1 MILCYARTVIAPW
14 WKTCIFAYMNR
25 KILALAV
32 PNIISNITVPLLG
45 MVDLAIVGRLGD
57 DSLIGG
63 IAIGGTI
70 FNFLYWN
77 FSFLRMGTSG
87 FTAQAYGSRNF
98 LEASKVLVRAL
109 GVAIVVALVIWML
122 QTLVIGGAMAVMD
135 GSVAAESAAARYFLV
150 RIWAAPA
157 TLSLYAFTGWFI
169 GMQNSRIPMWIS
181 IGINIVN
188 IVFSLLAVW
197 VWNMGIEGVA
207 LGTVIA
213 QWSGVV
219 MALFIIRRSYGRFFS
234 RSTFRDSG
242 LLSWPVM
249 RRFFKV
255 NSDIF
260 LRTVCLVVVF
270 TYFTVASSKMGD
282 TLLAVNTLMLQLFTL
297 FSYMM
302 DGFAYAGEALAG
314 RYYGAGNVPMLHR
327 AVRGLLKWG
336 VVVMLFFTA
345 IYALAGE
352 QILGI
357 FTSSEAIL
365 AAARDYSVWAVLV
378 PVCSFLAFILDGIVV
393 GITATWIMRNAMF
406 VATAVFFG
414 AYFLLSP
421 GLGNSGLWIAFLSYL
436 FVRGGVQLWIS
447 KRRILG

>member
-1 MILCYARTVIAPW
+1 
-14 WKTCIFAYMNR
+14 MNR
-25 KILALAV
+25 KILALAI

-45 MVDLAIVGRLGD
+45 MVDLAIVGRLGND
-57 DSLIGG
+57 ALIGG
-63 IAIGGTI
+63 IAVGGTI

-87 FTAQAYGSRNF
+87 FTAQAYGGRD
-98 LEASKVLVRAL
+98 LYEAARVLVRAL
-109 GVAIVVALVIWML
+109 SIALLVALAIWAL
-122 QTLVIGGAMAVMD
+122 QVPVVHLALAVMD
-135 GSVAAESAAARYFLV
+135 GSPAVEKAARDYFLV
-150 RIWAAPA
+150 RVWAAPA

-181 IGINIVN
+181 ISINLVN
-188 IVFSLLAVW
+188 IACSLAAVQLLG
-197 VWNMGIEGVA
+197 MGIRGVA

-213 QWSGVV
+213 QWSGV
-219 MALFIIRRSYGRFFS
+219 ALALLIIRRYYGRFF
-234 RSTFRDSG
+234 RRDTFRRSG
-242 LLSWPVM
+242 VLSWPVM

-260 LRTVCLVVVF
+260 LRTLCLVAVF
-270 TYFTVASSKMGD
+270 TYFTIASTRMGD
-282 TLLAVNTLMLQLFTL
+282 TLLAVNTLMLELFTL

-314 RYYGAGNVPMLHR
+314 RYCGAGNTPMLHR
-327 AVRGLLKWG
+327 AVRGLLRWG
-336 VVVMLFFTA
+336 VVVMLFFTLL
-345 IYALAGE
+345 YAVAGE
-352 QILGI
+352 QILRI

-365 AAARDYSVWAVLV
+365 DAARDYAVWAVLV

-406 VATAVFFG
+406 CATIVFF
-414 AYFLLSP
+414 AVYAVLMPL
-421 GLGNSGLWIAFLSYL
+421 LGNAGLWIAFLAYL
-436 FVRGGVQLWIS
+436 LMRGVVQLALS

>member
-1 MILCYARTVIAPW
+1 
-14 WKTCIFAYMNR
+14 MNR
-25 KILALAV
+25 KILALAI

-57 DSLIGG
+57 DALIGG
-63 IAIGGTI
+63 IAVGGTI

-87 FTAQAYGSRNF
+87 FTAQAYGARKF
-98 LEASKVLVRAL
+98 REASKVLVRAL
-109 GVAIVVALVIWML
+109 SVAVVVALAIWAL
-122 QTLVIGGAMAVMD
+122 QTPVVRMAMGVMD
-135 GSVAAESAAARYFLV
+135 GSEAVENAASHYFRV

-169 GMQNSRIPMWIS
+169 GMQNARIPMWIS
-181 IGINIVN
+181 IGINVVN
-188 IVFSLLAVW
+188 IACSVAAVRLLG
-197 VWNMGIEGVA
+197 MGIEGVA

-213 QWSGVV
+213 QWSGVL
-219 MALFIIRRSYGRFFS
+219 MAVFIIKRYYGRFFS
-234 RSTFRDSG
+234 RETFRRSG
-242 LLSWPVM
+242 ILSWSVM

-260 LRTVCLVVVF
+260 LRTVCLVAVF
-270 TYFTVASSKMGD
+270 TYFTVASTRMGD

-314 RYYGAGNVPMLHR
+314 RYCGAGNLPMLHR
-327 AVRGLLKWG
+327 AVRGLLVWG
-336 VVVMLFFTA
+336 TAVMLLFTLL
-345 IYALAGE
+345 YAVAGQ
-352 QILGI
+352 QILGL
-357 FTSSEAIL
+357 FTSSPAIL
-365 AAARDYSVWAVLV
+365 AAAKEYAVWAVLV

-406 VATAVFFG
+406 AATIFFFVT
-414 AYFLLSP
+414 YFLLEP
-421 GLGNSGLWIAFLSYL
+421 RLGNAGLWIAFLTYL
-436 FVRGGVQLWIS
+436 FMRGMIQLALS

>member
-1 MILCYARTVIAPW
+1 
-14 WKTCIFAYMNR
+14 MNR

-57 DSLIGG
+57 DALIGG
-63 IAIGGTI
+63 IAVGGTI

-87 FTAQAYGSRNF
+87 FTAQAYGARDF
-98 LEASKVLVRAL
+98 REASRLLVRA
-109 GVAIVVALVIWML
+109 VSVALCVALLIWFL
-122 QTLVIGGAMAVMD
+122 QSPVVRLAMGVMD
-135 GSVAAESAAARYFLV
+135 GSPAVESAASGYFLV

-169 GMQNSRIPMWIS
+169 GMQNARIPMWIS

-188 IVFSLLAVW
+188 IGCSLLAVR
-197 VWNMGIEGVA
+197 VWHMGIEGVA
-207 LGTVIA
+207 LGTVVA
-213 QWSGVV
+213 QWSGVL
-219 MALFIIRRSYGRFFS
+219 MAVLIIRKYYGRFFN
-234 RSTFRDSG
+234 RTTFLHSG
-242 LLSWPVM
+242 VLSWNVM

-260 LRTVCLVVVF
+260 LRTICLVAVF
-270 TYFTVASSKMGD
+270 TYFTVASTKMGD

-314 RYYGAGNVPMLHR
+314 RYYGAGDTVMLHR
-327 AVRGLLKWG
+327 AVRGLLVWG
-336 VVVMLFFTA
+336 TGVMLLFTLV
-345 IYALAGE
+345 YAVAGVR
-352 QILGI
+352 ILGI
-357 FTSSEAIL
+357 FTPSLAIL
-365 AAARDYSVWAVLV
+365 DAAREYALWAVLV

-406 VATAVFFG
+406 VATLCFF
-414 AYFLLSP
+414 AIYFLLEP
-421 GLGNSGLWIAFLSYL
+421 RLGNSGLWIAFLAYL
-436 FVRGGVQLWIS
+436 FMRGIMQLGLS